1 MIQDERNHSLSM
13 EVIENFI
20 YNVLPLLDELENG
33 PIHGDFNEQNILG
46 KLSKK
51 NLVNAVKLC
60 KFISLFFIILQWKRI
75 TKNQKNI
82 SFLACWILEMFIPA
96 IIFLI

>member
-1 MIQDERNHSLSM
+1 MIQDERKHSLSM

-60 KFISLFFIILQWKRI
+60 KFISI
-75 TKNQKNI
+75 NV
-82 SFLACWILEMFIPA
+82 
-96 IIFLI
+96 